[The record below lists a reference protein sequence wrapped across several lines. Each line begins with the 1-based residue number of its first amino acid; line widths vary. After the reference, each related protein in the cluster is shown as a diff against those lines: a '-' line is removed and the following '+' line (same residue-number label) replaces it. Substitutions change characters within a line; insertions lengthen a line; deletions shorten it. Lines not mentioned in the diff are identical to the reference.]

1 MINKKKYKP
10 SAATIDISS
19 NSCILAEHDNIS
31 YLNINYCS
39 TLKGFSV
46 GSKYCR
52 TILDGGGVIFTYN
65 DTSKLTYQWI
75 EFE

>member
-1 MINKKKYKP
+1 MINCNKKKYKH

-39 TLKGFSV
+39 TPKGFGV
-46 GSKYCR
+46 GSKYCK
-52 TILDGGGVIFTYN
+52 TILDGVISHVIFTYN
-65 DTSKLTYQWI
+65 DTSKLT
-75 EFE
+75 